1 MVGEVLLHHGLLEGA
16 GLFAAALQGLQLRV
30 DLAQDLGDGGSLGG
44 LGAPK
49 LDGFRGSGLE
59 VRDVGRLVL
68 PPPSNEAKSLRNFG
82 WFGSFDL
89 RKTVSPGPNASVV
102 HVPAQ
107 LGAGRPEGEEVS
119 DFLMAVGAWVE
130 LWPAAGLA
138 TRREGSAR
146 ERAGCGDGRVM
157 RRRWK
162 RCTLVD

>member
-1 MVGEVLLHHGLLEGA
+1 M
-16 GLFAAALQGLQLRV
+16 
-30 DLAQDLGDGGSLGG
+30 
-44 LGAPK
+44 
-49 LDGFRGSGLE
+49 
-59 VRDVGRLVL
+59 
-68 PPPSNEAKSLRNFG
+68 
-82 WFGSFDL
+82 
-89 RKTVSPGPNASVV
+89 
-102 HVPAQ
+102 
-107 LGAGRPEGEEVS
+107 S